1 LENLDDPEDDYILN
15 LLDCDTL
22 FIFTN
27 SIEELKDFKNK
38 LNSSDIPIL
47 KIGKSFQDDI
57 FNMIFLE
64 EKLKYKIILLTIKY
78 DDVNHEKLFQLS
90 KNSNLLMEKLLE
102 ENKSPKVEKSLVDSI
117 NYFLLGILVYVKS
130 FILRKKLELRFTCS
144 TRKKNLEIEAES
156 ENFI

>member
-1 LENLDDPEDDYILN
+1 LENLDYPEDDYISN

-27 SIEELKDFKNK
+27 SFDELKDFKNK

-57 FNMIFLE
+57 FNIIFLE

-78 DDVNHEKLFQLS
+78 DDVNHEKLFHLS
-90 KNSNLLMEKLLE
+90 NNSNLLMRKLLD
-102 ENKSPKVEKSLVDSI
+102 ENRSANGKKSLVDSI
-117 NYFLLGILVYVKS
+117 NYFLLGILVYVKC
-130 FILRKKLELRFTCS
+130 FILRKKLEFRFTCS
-144 TRKKNLEIEAES
+144 IRKKNLEFDAES